1 MKFGICQAVK
11 CGITHYVSRPWVLW
25 RRWQD
30 VMPTPLAHPRDLA
43 VIMRNPHHRHP
54 HHRMEGQRA
63 PVVITSN
70 PVRPLR
76 ERFRKRV

>member
-1 MKFGICQAVK
+1 
-11 CGITHYVSRPWVLW
+11 
-25 RRWQD
+25 
-30 VMPTPLAHPRDLA
+30 MPTPLAHLRDLA
-43 VIMRNPHHRHP
+43 VIMRNPHHRRHP
-54 HHRMEGQRA
+54 HRRLEGQRA